1 MSTLGWV
8 VAGAVFAS
16 ASVAVMVGR
25 SRFQPYSW
33 AIPLIWLFAL
43 LGFGLTLPSEPSP
56 PFHTGSRLG
65 WGLLLGSGLWMLGAY
80 FGMGRTLPWLAAAFP
95 LSSPAIIFWFSAD
108 DPQSATYG
116 VLISTALVWCALRN
130 AWRELPAI
138 ALCVFA
144 ACASLGLVYF
154 VAPHKP
160 VPIPSWRSAPLWL
173 ELSGLLG
180 LIAVILWRRG
190 ITERVSWRV
199 AHVLVFAMLILGTM
213 FIRNQFAVP
222 NAINI
227 LFFSLVAITL
237 ASAFSAERGFYA
249 SRNSLLVW
257 IGLFACVFALQRGY
271 ALSLAALI
279 VSLYNLAMAHTDE
292 INSTEAARD
301 TYTLGAAL
309 LTMLAWFRIFVLTY
323 PLRTPRAD
331 LYTHY
336 TLVGFLLAIGGLAF
350 LAGWWMENKDKNSGS
365 QFRRSMTA
373 GFWGAAAPVVMA
385 ALFGVRAGAGWLAG
399 GMAAIL
405 AVFAFG
411 ASRQVMHYV
420 LPLTFA
426 GIATSLALTGS
437 VESFA
442 DLPRMTRGGIIG
454 GVAALALINVAI
466 NTFFQRRQQKVETV
480 SEA

>member
-1 MSTLGWV
+1 
-8 VAGAVFAS
+8 
-16 ASVAVMVGR
+16 
-25 SRFQPYSW
+25 
-33 AIPLIWLFAL
+33 LIWLFAL

-56 PFHTGSRLG
+56 PFHAGSRLG

-80 FGMGRTLPWLAAAFP
+80 FGMGRTMPWLAAAFP
-95 LSSPAIIFWFSAD
+95 LLSPAMIFWFSAD

-116 VLISTALVWCALRN
+116 VLISTSLVWCALRS

-173 ELSGLLG
+173 EASGLLG

-190 ITERVSWRV
+190 ITEGVSWRV

-222 NAINI
+222 NALNI

-292 INSTEAARD
+292 INSTESARD

-331 LYTHY
+331 LYAHY
-336 TLVGFLLAIGGLAF
+336 TLVGFLFAIGGLTF
-350 LAGWWMENKDKNSGS
+350 LASWWMEGRDSNSGS
-365 QFRRSMTA
+365 QFRRSLTA
-373 GFWGAAAPVVMA
+373 GFWGAAAPIVMT
-385 ALFGVRAGAGWLAG
+385 ALFGIRAGAGWLAG
-399 GMAAIL
+399 GMASVL
-405 AVFAFG
+405 SVFAFG
-411 ASRQVMHYV
+411 ASRQVMHYT

-426 GIATSLALTGS
+426 GIAMTLAFS
-437 VESFA
+437 AVVEGYA
-442 DLPRMTRGGIIG
+442 DLPRATRAGIIG
-454 GVAALALINVAI
+454 GLAVLILINAALNV
-466 NTFFQRRQQKVETV
+466 FMQRRERKVEAV
-480 SEA
+480 GEKE

>member
-8 VAGAVFAS
+8 VAGATFAS
-16 ASVAVMVGR
+16 ATVAVMIGR
-25 SRFQPYSW
+25 SRFQPYAW

-43 LGFGLTLPSEPSP
+43 VGFGLTLPSEPTP
-56 PFHTGSRLG
+56 PFHAGSRLG

-95 LSSPAIIFWFSAD
+95 LLSPAMIFWFSAD
-108 DPQSATYG
+108 EPQPATYG
-116 VLISTALVWCALRN
+116 VLISTALVWCTLRN

-144 ACASLGLVYF
+144 SCACLGLVYF

-173 ELSGLLG
+173 EASGLLG
-180 LIAVILWRRG
+180 LITVILWRRG
-190 ITERVSWRV
+190 ITEKVSWRV
-199 AHVLVFAMLILGTM
+199 AHVLVFTMLVLGTL

-237 ASAFSAERGFYA
+237 ASAFSADRGFYA

-292 INSTEAARD
+292 IHSNETARD

-309 LTMLAWFRIFVLTY
+309 LTMLALFRIFVLTY

-350 LAGWWMENKDKNSGS
+350 LAAWWMEDRNSDDSPNFWRGL
-365 QFRRSMTA
+365 TA
-373 GFWGAAAPVVMA
+373 GFWGAASPVAMT
-385 ALFGVRAGAGWLAG
+385 ALFGIRAGAGWLAG
-399 GMAAIL
+399 SMAALL
-405 AVFAFG
+405 ATFAFG
-411 ASRQVMHYV
+411 VSRQVMHYM
-420 LPLTFA
+420 LPLIFA
-426 GIATSLALTGS
+426 GIAATLPFTAI
-437 VESFA
+437 VEGYA
-442 DLPRMTRGGIIG
+442 DLPRWTRGGMIG
-454 GVAALALINVAI
+454 VLALMMFITIAVNALI
-466 NTFFQRRQQKVETV
+466 QRKSRMAE
-480 SEA
+480 S